1 MCWVSREPGSS
12 QKENEKCVS
21 LPFLIWVFQS
31 SPHSR
36 EVRDASPIFT
46 AEETEYERIIICQ
59 SHIVNGWDSNS
70 GVIE

>member
-1 MCWVSREPGSS
+1 MCWVSREQGSS

-36 EVRDASPIFT
+36 EVRDAAPFLQL
-46 AEETEYERIIICQ
+46 RRQ
-59 SHIVNGWDSNS
+59 SLRENNNLPKPHSKWLGF
-70 GVIE
+70 

>member
-1 MCWVSREPGSS
+1 MCVSEGSWQEYVMCWVSREQGSS

-21 LPFLIWVFQS
+21 LPFLIRVFQS

-46 AEETEYERIIICQ
+46 AEETEFE
-59 SHIVNGWDSNS
+59 S
-70 GVIE
+70 E

>member
-1 MCWVSREPGSS
+1 MLCAGSAEQGSS

-21 LPFLIWVFQS
+21 LPFLIRVFQS

-46 AEETEYERIIICQ
+46 AEETEFE
-59 SHIVNGWDSNS
+59 S
-70 GVIE
+70 E